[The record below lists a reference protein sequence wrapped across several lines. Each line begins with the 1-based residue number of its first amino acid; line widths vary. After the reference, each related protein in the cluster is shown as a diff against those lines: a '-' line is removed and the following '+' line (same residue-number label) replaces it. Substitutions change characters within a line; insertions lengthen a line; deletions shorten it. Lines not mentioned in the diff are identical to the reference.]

1 MGIFRCDDELILIF
15 DDFCSIFHGQNQAG
29 HDFGEVY
36 TAAKWREKVEEP
48 LLAFATSIFREWLLD
63 VQ

>member
-1 MGIFRCDDELILIF
+1 MILIF